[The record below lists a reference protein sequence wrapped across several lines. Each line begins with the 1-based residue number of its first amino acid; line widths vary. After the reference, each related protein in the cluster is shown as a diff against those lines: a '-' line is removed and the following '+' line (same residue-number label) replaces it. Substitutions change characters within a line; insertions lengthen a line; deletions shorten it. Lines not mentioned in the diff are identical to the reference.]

1 MIMETQ
7 TLTGSAKER
16 FQALIANAGEFR
28 NEDFRLASEDEYQEV
43 LLSIQDHKY
52 LTNERIPFE
61 IRMDQALFCWYEDL
75 YHPLM
80 RAIDESGLQ
89 FAFPDATRGQLFL
102 WVSRHWHFLKQER
115 GKEVSFDEA
124 AISYGARFGH
134 GVMRLVNRVRLL
146 AA

>member
-134 GVMRLVNRVRLL
+134 GVMRLVHQVRLL